1 MKRKE
6 KLSLRLCLLTQ
17 KIYLHI
23 LAHGFYL
30 SDTQTFSFFFSTLS
44 IYVKG
49 FLLLF
54 PFMRRMYISIC
65 YPVIRY
71 IDNHNEQ
78 VSQHSISFYLSRSID
93 WLRMVIKNVI
103 VSYHKWRKKLKYEW
117 SMLHIAIKC
126 EEIITKRWCI
136 LERENNIISYLHIH
150 WYILPKVL

>member
-1 MKRKE
+1 MSAYSKD
-6 KLSLRLCLLTQ
+6 LSSYTCAR
-17 KIYLHI
+17 
-23 LAHGFYL
+23 FL
-30 SDTQTFSFFFSTLS
+30 SIWHTDIFFFFFYTLNLC
-44 IYVKG
+44 KRLPAF
-49 FLLLF
+49 FL
-54 PFMRRMYISIC
+54 FMRRMYISIC